1 MVRQHIFRQSKATG
15 AVFARS
21 GGQLETAEIGMVHR
35 LTRREFGI
43 AAAAAT
49 LAGCGLGRNA
59 RAADTKTLRFIAQ
72 SDLRVLDPIWTT
84 AYITRNHGYMVF
96 DTLFAIDAEFAPHPQ
111 MVGDHSISPDKLTYQ
126 FKLRDGLGFHD
137 GSPVRGL
144 DCVASVKRWMAR
156 DGHGQSI
163 AAVLDELK
171 PDGDKGFTIK
181 LKEPFSLLLDGI
193 GKVSSL
199 ALFVMPERLANT
211 DPFQQ
216 VTEMV
221 GSGPFKFVKD
231 EFEPGHRVVYVKNT
245 DYVPRK
251 EPPSWAS
258 GGKVVKVD
266 RVEWLY
272 IPDAMTK
279 VAALNAG
286 EADWWENPPL
296 DVVPA
301 LAANSDITIARVD
314 PLPAPIMV
322 KFNHLLPPFDN
333 VKMRQAI
340 LAVADQADFLSAL
353 AGDPKNW
360 ELCPSFFT
368 CGTPM
373 ANDAGAAALSGK
385 RDFDKAKKLIAEA
398 GYKGEKIVVLDAVD
412 QPVAHTQALVVT
424 DLMKKLGL
432 TVELQA
438 MDWGTLV
445 TRRASMEPIDKGGW
459 NIFAT
464 GWVGADL
471 LDPAV
476 NPTLRTNG
484 KKGHFGWPSDDKIE
498 ALRNEWLKAATLDE
512 RKKLAAAIQERA
524 FEVAPY
530 LPTGQWKPVT
540 AYHKNLKGVIQAPA
554 YLMWNVEKM

>member
-1 MVRQHIFRQSKATG
+1 MAY
-15 AVFARS
+15 
-21 GGQLETAEIGMVHR
+21 GM
-35 LTRREFGI
+35 TRREFSK
-43 AAAAAT
+43 AAGAAS
-49 LAGCGLGRNA
+49 LAGLGLGLPA
-59 RAADTKTLRFIAQ
+59 KAADTKTLRFIAQ

-111 MVGDHSISPDKLTYQ
+111 MVGDHSVSADQLTYQ

-137 GSPVRGL
+137 GSPVLGV

-163 AAVLDELK
+163 AAVLDEIK

-181 LKEPFSLLLDGI
+181 LKEPFSLMLDAL

-221 GSGPFKFVKD
+221 GSGPFKFVKE
-231 EFEPGHRVVYVKNT
+231 EFQPGHQVVYAINT
-245 DYVPRK
+245 EYVPRG

-258 GGKVVKVD
+258 GGKVAKVD
-266 RVEWLY
+266 RVEWLN

-279 VAALNAG
+279 VAALNGG

-296 DVVPA
+296 DVVPV
-301 LAANSDITIARVD
+301 LAANSDITVA
-314 PLPAPIMV
+314 PAALPGPIMV

-333 VKMRQAI
+333 VKMRQAV
-340 LAVADQADFLSAL
+340 LAVTDQTDFLTAL
-353 AGDPKNW
+353 AGDQKNW

-368 CGTPM
+368 CGGPM
-373 ANDAGAAALSGK
+373 ANDTGSQALTGK
-385 RDFDKAKKLIAEA
+385 RDFDKAKKLVAEA
-398 GYKGEKIVVLDAVD
+398 GYKGESIVVLDAVD
-412 QPVAHTQALVVT
+412 QPVVHSQALVVA

-432 TVELQA
+432 NVEVQA

-471 LDPAV
+471 VDPAV
-476 NPTLRTNG
+476 NPALRTNG
-484 KKGHFGWPSDDKIE
+484 KKGHFGWPSDDRIE
-498 ALRNEWLKAATLDE
+498 ALRTEWLKATTLDE

-524 FEVAPY
+524 FEIVPY
-530 LPTGQWKPVT
+530 IPTGQWKPVT
-540 AYHKNLKGVIQAPA
+540 AYRKNLKGLILGPA
-554 YLMWNVEKM
+554 IFQWNLEKV

>member
-1 MVRQHIFRQSKATG
+1 MAH
-15 AVFARS
+15 
-21 GGQLETAEIGMVHR
+21 GM
-35 LTRREFGI
+35 TRREF
-43 AAAAAT
+43 AAAAGAAT
-49 LAGCGLGRNA
+49 LAAYGFGA
-59 RAADTKTLRFIAQ
+59 QAEDEKKTLRFIAQ
-72 SDLRVLDPIWTT
+72 SDLWVLDPIWTT

-111 MVGDHSISPDKLTYQ
+111 MVSEHAISPDKLTCQ
-126 FKLRDGLGFHD
+126 FKLRDGLAFHD
-137 GSPVRGL
+137 GSPVRGV

-156 DGHGQSI
+156 DGHGQ
-163 AAVLDELK
+163 ALAGVLDEIK
-171 PDGDKGFTIK
+171 PDGDNGFTIK
-181 LKEPFSLLLDGI
+181 LKEPFALLLDGL

-231 EFEPGHRVVYVKNT
+231 EFEPGHRVVYVKNA
-245 DYVPRK
+245 DYVPRN

-286 EADWWENPPL
+286 EADWWENPPA
-296 DVVPA
+296 DVWPVLEANPA
-301 LAANSDITIARVD
+301 VTVARVD
-314 PLPAPIMV
+314 PLSAPIMV
-322 KFNHLLPPFDN
+322 RFNHTQPPFDN
-333 VKMRQAI
+333 PKMRQAV
-340 LAVADQADFLSAL
+340 LSVVDQADFLAAL
-353 AGDPKNW
+353 AGDEKNW
-360 ELCPSFFT
+360 ERCASFFT

-373 ANDAGAAALSGK
+373 ANDAGSAALTGK
-385 RDFDKAKKLIAEA
+385 RDFDKAKKMIAEG
-398 GYKGEKIVVLDAVD
+398 GYKGERIVVMDAVD

-424 DLMKKLGL
+424 ELLKKLGFD
-432 TVELQA
+432 VDLQA

-445 TRRASMEPIDKGGW
+445 TRRASKEPIDKGGY

-471 LDPAV
+471 LDPVV
-476 NPTLRTNG
+476 NLPLKANG
-484 KKGHFGWPSDDKIE
+484 ANAWFGWPNDDKLE
-498 ALRNEWLKAATLDE
+498 NLRAQWIKATTLDE
-512 RKKLAAAIQERA
+512 RKKLATAIQERA
-524 FEVAPY
+524 FEVVPY
-530 LPTGQWKPVT
+530 LPTGQWKPNT
-540 AYHKNLKGVIQAPA
+540 AYRKNLKGVIQAPA
-554 YLMWNVEKM
+554 YLMWNVEKV

>member
-1 MVRQHIFRQSKATG
+1 MRDR
-15 AVFARS
+15 
-21 GGQLETAEIGMVHR
+21 AEEAPMTR
-35 LTRREFGI
+35 LTRRYFGR
-43 AAAAAT
+43 AAAAA
-49 LAGCGLGRNA
+49 ARAASVPQSPA
-59 RAADTKTLRFIAQ
+59 RAADDKKTLRFIAQ
-72 SDLRVLDPIWTT
+72 SDLRVLDPLWTT
-84 AYITRNHGYMVF
+84 AYITRNHGYCVF

-111 MVGDHSISPDKLTYQ
+111 MLGDYGISPDKLIYQ

-137 GSPVRGL
+137 GSPVRGV

-163 AAVLDELK
+163 AAVLDEIK

-193 GKVSSL
+193 AKVSSL

-258 GGKVVKVD
+258 DGKVVKVD

-272 IPDAMTK
+272 IPDALTK

-286 EADWWENPPL
+286 EADWWENPPS
-296 DVVPA
+296 DVIPV
-301 LAANSDITIARVD
+301 LTANPDITVARVD
-314 PLPAPIMV
+314 PLASPIMV
-322 KFNHLLPPFDN
+322 RFNHQQPPFDN
-333 VKMRQAI
+333 PKMRQAV
-340 LAVADQADFLSAL
+340 LSVVDQADFLAAL
-353 AGDPKNW
+353 AGDQKNW

-373 ANDAGAAALSGK
+373 ASDAGSAALSGK
-385 RDFDKAKKLIAEA
+385 RDFEKAKKLVADA

-459 NIFAT
+459 NIFPT

-471 LDPAV
+471 LDPAI
-476 NPTLRTNG
+476 NPTLRT
-484 KKGHFGWPSDDKIE
+484 
-498 ALRNEWLKAATLDE
+498 
-512 RKKLAAAIQERA
+512 
-524 FEVAPY
+524 
-530 LPTGQWKPVT
+530 
-540 AYHKNLKGVIQAPA
+540 
-554 YLMWNVEKM
+554 

>member
-1 MVRQHIFRQSKATG
+1 MAHQ
-15 AVFARS
+15 
-21 GGQLETAEIGMVHR
+21 

-43 AAAAAT
+43 AAGAAT
-49 LAGCGLGRNA
+49 LAGYGLGRNA
-59 RAADTKTLRFIAQ
+59 HAADTKTLRLIAQ
-72 SDLRVLDPIWTT
+72 SDLRVLDPVWTT

-111 MVGDHSISPDKLTYQ
+111 MVGDYSMSPDKLTYQ

-137 GSPVRGL
+137 GSPVRGV
-144 DCVASVKRWMAR
+144 DCVASVRRWMVR

-163 AAVLDELK
+163 AAVLDEIK

-181 LKEPFSLLLDGI
+181 LKEPFALLLDGL

-199 ALFVMPERLANT
+199 ALFIMPERLANT

-221 GSGPFKFVKD
+221 GSGPLKFVKD
-231 EFEPGHRVVYVKNT
+231 EFQPGHLVVYVKNT
-245 DYVPRK
+245 SYVPRQ

-296 DVVPA
+296 DLIPA
-301 LAANSDITIARVD
+301 LAGNLDITVAGVD
-314 PLPAPIMV
+314 PLPQPIMV

-333 VKMRQAI
+333 VKMRQAVLSVI
-340 LAVADQADFLSAL
+340 NQTDFLTAL
-353 AGDPKNW
+353 AGDQKNW

-373 ANDAGAAALSGK
+373 ASDAGSAALTGP

-398 GYKGEKIVVLDAVD
+398 GYKGERIVVLDAVD
-412 QPVAHTQALVVT
+412 QPVAHSQALVVS
-424 DLMKKLGL
+424 DLLKKLG
-432 TVELQA
+432 TNVDLQA

-445 TRRASMEPIDKGGW
+445 TRRASMEPSDKGGW

-471 LDPAV
+471 LDPGG

-498 ALRNEWLKAATLDE
+498 ALRAQWIKATTLNE

-524 FEVAPY
+524 FEVVPY
-530 LPTGQWKPVT
+530 IPTGQWKPVT
-540 AYHKNLKGVIQAPA
+540 AYHKNVKGVIQAPP
-554 YLMWNVEKM
+554 YLMWNVEKT